1 MNMRVI
7 VLYKNGVE
15 KNYDIPTTK
24 IITQKELNEELDE
37 VISLIK
43 YSYTNGLNYYI
54 SFGNLIINVGET
66 CAIDFKL
73 VEFYLLSDKK
83 GGIMR
88 DKDGYV
94 EKVETPEEFLDKF
107 TNSSWEYDYI
117 SEEEIE
123 LLEGWIRE
131 YIKLKGGIK

>member
-43 YSYTNGLNYYI
+43 YSYKNGLNYYI
-54 SFGNLIINVGET
+54 SFENLIINIGET

-73 VEFYLLSDKK
+73 VE
-83 GGIMR
+83 
-88 DKDGYV
+88 
-94 EKVETPEEFLDKF
+94 
-107 TNSSWEYDYI
+107 
-117 SEEEIE
+117 
-123 LLEGWIRE
+123 
-131 YIKLKGGIK
+131 